1 MNCIR
6 VLVEKEW
13 IWIKMYM
20 ARECNELKRSVMKNW
35 YVCNCWY
42 YLAKNKKIKEKE
54 KKREKRRTRANFCHV
69 IGQV

>member
-1 MNCIR
+1 
-6 VLVEKEW
+6 
-13 IWIKMYM
+13 MYM